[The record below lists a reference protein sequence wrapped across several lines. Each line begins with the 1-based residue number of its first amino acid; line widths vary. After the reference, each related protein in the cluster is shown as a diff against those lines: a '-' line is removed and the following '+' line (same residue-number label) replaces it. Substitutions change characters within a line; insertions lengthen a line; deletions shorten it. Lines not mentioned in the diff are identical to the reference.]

1 MDPKFTLDT
10 NIAYRLAD
18 EMKRATDKKVSRRLL
33 AISLRHFGYPVEEIG
48 RITGVSS
55 RSVTNWLRRF
65 QDQGLDG
72 LMRLDYPTDRGS
84 RLEAHQEAIQAYV
97 IKNPKAKIGEIQ
109 QWLSS
114 ERGVTV
120 EVSWLYRYVKKRKAQ
135 WMEAPFM
142 EQAVSQG

>member
-1 MDPKFTLDT
+1 
-10 NIAYRLAD
+10 
-18 EMKRATDKKVSRRLL
+18 MKRATDKKVSRRLL

-65 QDQGLDG
+65 QDQGLEG

-97 IKNPKAKIGEIQ
+97 IQHPKAKIAEIQ
-109 QWLSS
+109 QWLSD

-120 EVSWLYRYVKKRKAQ
+120 EFSWLYRYVKKRKAL
-135 WMEAPFM
+135 WMAPAVRK
-142 EQAVSQG
+142 EPVSQG